1 MNTLLVR
8 LTLLLYTPT
17 PIFVL
22 TCINLEAERY
32 NMSGGGGDYDETISD
47 FVENI
52 DTGASFVLPSI

>member
-22 TCINLEAERY
+22 TCINLETERY
-32 NMSGGGGDYDETISD
+32 NMSGGGDYDETISD
-47 FVENI
+47 FVENV
-52 DTGASFVLPSI
+52 DT